1 MKKVISL
8 VLVLAICFTMVSVVS
23 AKKKPDID
31 IEIPDVEGYAG
42 YDVEVD
48 VNIIDN
54 KGFSVLGLNFYW
66 DEGLTLKGV
75 KNKLNDLPEGY
86 VNAAID
92 TDVATANEQDPPR
105 LYIGFA
111 PAATQS
117 QVEPENIT
125 YTGRILTLVF
135 TVSDELQI
143 GDEVGVY
150 TEITTVFDNEQNELT
165 NDESYEGYITIAEK
179 TFTTGDFDGDDEVTD
194 ADAVYLLM
202 YTFFPE
208 DYPINQPG
216 DYDGDGDVTDADAV
230 YLLMYTFFPDDY
242 PIQA

>member
-23 AKKKPDID
+23 AKYKPDID
-31 IEIPDVEGYAG
+31 IEIPDATGYAG

-48 VNIIDN
+48 VNITTN
-54 KGFSVLGLNFYW
+54 KGFSGLGLSFYW
-66 DEGLTLKGV
+66 DDGLTLKSV
-75 KNKLNDLPEGY
+75 KNKLSELPENY

-92 TDVATANEQDPPR
+92 TDVATANSNGR
-105 LYIGFA
+105 LYIGWA

-125 YTGRILTLVF
+125 YTGKILTLVF
-135 TVSDELQI
+135 TVSDELDI
-143 GDEVGVY
+143 DDEVGVY
-150 TEITTVFDNEQNELT
+150 AEITTCFDNEQNDLS
-165 NDESYEGYITIAEK
+165 NDESYEGYVTVAEK
-179 TFTTGDFDGDDEVTD
+179 TFTTGDFDGDDVVTD

-216 DYDGDGDVTDADAV
+216 DFDGDEVVTDADAV

-242 PIQA
+242 PIQAQ